1 MLLLLSLVAFNAV
14 YAQHDSLI
22 SVKPLV
28 QEAHKQ
34 FPIEENIELNK
45 RQGVTVQTPPPPTFN
60 ELNSEH
66 IQEHLTRPQLTGSI
80 LAQLGSYSG
89 HQQRRQ

>member
-1 MLLLLSLVAFNAV
+1 MLWLLSLVVINAV

-22 SVKPLV
+22 SVKPLA
-28 QEAHKQ
+28 QEAQQQ
-34 FPIEENIELNK
+34 FPIVENIERNK
-45 RQGVTVQTPPPPTFN
+45 RQGINVQTPPPPTFN
-60 ELNSEH
+60 ELNFEL
-66 IQEHLTRPQLTGSI
+66 IQEHLTKPQLTGSI